1 MSSKGKKP
9 EWVPEDDHHGTYAS
23 EVKPGVPGGH
33 DGLPGKGMA
42 FSAAPRKRHAALTAD
57 EAIRGILS
65 SNRTILAR
73 AITMIESRAATH
85 REVAAEILRGCLPH
99 SGRSIRIGITGVPG
113 AGKSTFIERFG
124 LDLCEAGHRV
134 AVLAVD
140 PTSAVSGG
148 SVLGDKTRMEELSR
162 HPSSFIRPSPAGG
175 TLGGVAARTRE
186 TMLLCEAG
194 GYDVILVETVG
205 VGQSEVAVRTMVDFF
220 LLLQI
225 AGAGDEL
232 QGIKKGVIE
241 MADAIVVN
249 KADGDNR
256 TRAEIARGEYARV
269 LHYLHPYTPGW
280 TPQALACSALDG
292 SGVAAIWEM
301 IEGFRAQLEEAG
313 TWSARR
319 HEQNVQWFHSLLKDA
334 VLARFFESEAAEAL
348 PALETDVASGK
359 VSVTEAVHRL
369 LGGSIVA

>member
-1 MSSKGKKP
+1 MSSGGKKP

-33 DGLPGKGMA
+33 DGLPGHGMA
-42 FSAAPRKRHAALTAD
+42 FSAKPRKKRRALDAD
-57 EAIRGILS
+57 EAVEGILA

-73 AITMIESRAATH
+73 AITVIESRAPAH
-85 REVAAEILRGCLPH
+85 RPLAAEILRRCLPE
-99 SGRSIRIGITGVPG
+99 SGRSVRVGITGVPG

-124 LDLCEAGHRV
+124 LQLCEAGHRV

-148 SVLGDKTRMEELSR
+148 SVLGDKTRMEDLSR
-162 HPSSFIRPSPAGG
+162 HPSAFIRPSPAGG
-175 TLGGVAARTRE
+175 TLGGVAAKTRE
-186 TMLLCEAG
+186 TMLLCEAA

-249 KADGDNR
+249 KADGENK
-256 TRAEIARGEYARV
+256 TRAEVARGEYSRV

-280 TPQALACSALDG
+280 TPKALACSALDG
-292 SGVAAIWEM
+292 TGVDSIWEM
-301 IEGFRAQLEEAG
+301 IGGFRGQLEEAG
-313 TWSARR
+313 TWHSRR
-319 HEQNVQWFHSLLKDA
+319 QDQNVKWFHSLLKDA
-334 VLARFFESEAAEAL
+334 VLARFFESEAAAGLRDLEA
-348 PALETDVASGK
+348 EVAAGK
-359 VSVTEAVHRL
+359 VSVTEAVDRL
-369 LGGSIVA
+369 LG